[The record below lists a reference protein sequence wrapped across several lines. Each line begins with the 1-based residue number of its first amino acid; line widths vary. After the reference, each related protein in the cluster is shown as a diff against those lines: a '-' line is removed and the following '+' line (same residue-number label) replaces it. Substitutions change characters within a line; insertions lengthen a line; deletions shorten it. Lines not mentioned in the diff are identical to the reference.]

1 MALGAVLVS
10 SAAAGGT
17 SGASFRMRLVPEH
30 PALRVVYVGGSP
42 GRLAGTG
49 TLTSPGLPCPTV
61 RHFH

>member
-1 MALGAVLVS
+1 
-10 SAAAGGT
+10 
-17 SGASFRMRLVPEH
+17 MRLVPEH